1 MGLSNIFFNHKQS
14 ALGIT
19 LHICSLPWLSQLI
32 ILSEQKPMFKPRPIH
47 VRSEVDKEVMG
58 QVFLQLLH
66 FSPVIIG
73 HLFILGQ
80 WDFQVNS

>member
-19 LHICSLPWLSQLI
+19 LHICSLPWPSQLV
-32 ILSEQKPMFKPRPIH
+32 ILSEQKPIFKPRPIH
-47 VRSEVDKEVMG
+47 VRYEVEKEAMG
-58 QVFLQLLH
+58 WVFPQLLQ
-66 FSPVIIG
+66 FSPVNIG

>member
-1 MGLSNIFFNHKQS
+1 MGLSKIFFNHKQS

-19 LHICSLPWLSQLI
+19 LHIRSLPWLSQLV

-58 QVFLQLLH
+58 QVFLQLPL
-66 FSPVIIG
+66 FSPVSIG
-73 HLFILGQ
+73 HLLILGQ
-80 WDFQVNS
+80 WDFQMSS